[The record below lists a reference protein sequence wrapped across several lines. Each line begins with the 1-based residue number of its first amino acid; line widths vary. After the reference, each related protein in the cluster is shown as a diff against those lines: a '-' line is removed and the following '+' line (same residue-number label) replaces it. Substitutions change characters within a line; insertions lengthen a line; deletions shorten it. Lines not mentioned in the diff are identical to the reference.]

1 MRKGE
6 GSSVAC
12 CDCWMPKLQP
22 GTEEDVGS
30 KQALT
35 LLSLRVTVSR
45 RDLRD
50 GTTLYEDGLRA
61 GAVQHGGEKAPGELR
76 ALRA

>member
-1 MRKGE
+1 
-6 GSSVAC
+6 
-12 CDCWMPKLQP
+12 MPKLQP